1 MIKRIISI
9 CCIVAII
16 SQWNIVKSDYKQEA
30 LKAKKVE
37 VRYANDPGGLWNIL
51 L

>member
-30 LKAKKVE
+30 LKAKNKVE
-37 VRYANDPGGLWNIL
+37 VRYANDPGGL
-51 L
+51 